1 MVPMNA
7 PLRAMRCHGMQCLHT
22 AWLLPSLHAHA
33 HQARISTGLARG
45 MENQPHCVFGSPPRA
60 AERLPMAPIQGGSAR
75 ERPVAVSEQLAR
87 SLSDSGV
94 ARYLLRKTLIWRPEW
109 IRSVHSALES

>member
-1 MVPMNA
+1 
-7 PLRAMRCHGMQCLHT
+7 
-22 AWLLPSLHAHA
+22 
-33 HQARISTGLARG
+33 
-45 MENQPHCVFGSPPRA
+45 
-60 AERLPMAPIQGGSAR
+60 MAPIQGGSAR

-109 IRSVHSALES
+109 VRAVHSALES